1 MVKHDE
7 LTAKDFDAMLAL
19 FSPDREE
26 AGEKYEQMRQGLERY
41 FHFKG
46 CADPR
51 FLADETI
58 NRVAAKIETFDP
70 LRNVRPASY
79 FYGFASNVLM
89 EYRRNASRELSLSE
103 NQCAAGIPVT
113 EDGTG
118 EAESK
123 CLRKCLEKLSAP
135 EKEMIVDYYRCAGRQ
150 RNELRRQICERIE
163 CTAAALYTKIFR
175 IKRTLRDCIENCLKI
190 TV

>member
-19 FSPDREE
+19 FSLDREE
-26 AGEKYEQMRQGLERY
+26 AGEKYEQMRSGLERY

-46 CADPR
+46 CADSR
-51 FLADETI
+51 ALADETI
-58 NRVAAKIETFDP
+58 NRVAAKIDTFDP
-70 LRNVRPASY
+70 SRNIRPASY

-103 NQCAAGIPVT
+103 NQCSAGITVT
-113 EDGTG
+113 EERAV
-118 EAESK
+118 EAESD
-123 CLRKCLEKLSAP
+123 CLQKCLEKLSAP
-135 EKEMIVDYYRCAGRQ
+135 EKEMIVDYYKAEGYQ
-150 RNELRRQICERIE
+150 RNEMRRQMYESLE

-175 IKRTLRDCIENCLKI
+175 IKATLRGCIENCLKL
-190 TV
+190 VV